1 MKQIAHI
8 DNCIVSEMSTWQMI
22 LLILKLINWQWLA
35 WTKVGQERQG
45 ERACAVGQ
53 QSAILGIICSC

>member
-22 LLILKLINWQWLA
+22 LLILKLINWHDSHEQKLGKND
-35 WTKVGQERQG
+35 KVNEH
-45 ERACAVGQ
+45 A
-53 QSAILGIICSC
+53 QSDNNPPFWE